1 MKKHCSMIGLFSDV
15 PDFFFVFLLSTIPL
29 LIYWHQKQFLLLT
42 NRYESKSCGVFR
54 WWDWGTVFY
63 TWPSRSN
70 RFVAMSPVRFTC
82 LRIHKKKV
90 KIHNSINIKII
101 FHHVSFHLLLFVV
114 TFSFSLCARSNVHA
128 TCDMHKHD
136 AVTSMFGLGASNS
149 SNNNNSS
156 HIYLVHFILSSYN
169 DSFGESSMFVICL
182 SNALNT

>member
-1 MKKHCSMIGLFSDV
+1 MRARAVAFSDDEIGARSFT
-15 PDFFFVFLLSTIPL
+15 PDLLDQIGSL
-29 LIYWHQKQFLLLT
+29 QCHLCDSHVC
-42 NRYESKSCGVFR
+42 E
-54 WWDWGTVFY
+54 
-63 TWPSRSN
+63 
-70 RFVAMSPVRFTC
+70 FT
-82 LRIHKKKV
+82 RKKV

-101 FHHVSFHLLLFVV
+101 FHHVSYHLLLFVV

>member
-1 MKKHCSMIGLFSDV
+1 MLGAPSLYGDVWAYTGWMLFCPWLSIKTQLCANMKKHCSMVGLFSDV

-82 LRIHKKKV
+82 LRIHKKKSQ
-90 KIHNSINIKII
+90 NSQLNQYQNHFSSRFI
-101 FHHVSFHLLLFVV
+101 SFVIVCRHFFFFFV
-114 TFSFSLCARSNVHA
+114 CAKQC
-128 TCDMHKHD
+128 TCDMRHAQARCCD
-136 AVTSMFGLGASNS
+136 LDVWTRC
-149 SNNNNSS
+149 
-156 HIYLVHFILSSYN
+156 I
-169 DSFGESSMFVICL
+169 EQQQ
-182 SNALNT
+182 